1 MLPCN
6 VLESQQS
13 EAAVHPAART
23 VAGAWKLLPGHAI
36 SLRPRQRT
44 VLEIATWRVWLTA
57 QVLSGRA
64 TVDQVLCAGEQIT
77 VERGQHVVMEPW
89 HLPGAEDARTPV
101 AFRWDVAAAV
111 QAAAPVRGAD
121 WETCV
126 ALPLRDLGGALHTG
140 RRALG
145 TAMSGAA
152 SAGGRLILGMARWAL
167 MGVASGVR
175 AAPAVA
181 LPAAPCADT
190 AIHGASTSVRE
201 CWAQPS

>member
-1 MLPCN
+1 MLSCN

-36 SLRPRQRT
+36 SLRVRQRS
-44 VLEIATWRVWLTA
+44 VLEIARGRVWLTA
-57 QVLSGRA
+57 QALPGRA

-77 VERGQHVVMEPW
+77 LERGQHVVMEPW

-121 WETCV
+121 WEACV

-140 RRALG
+140 GRALG

-167 MGVASGVR
+167 MGVASRVR

-181 LPAAPCADT
+181 IPAAPCADT
-190 AIHGASTSVRE
+190 AIHGASSGGRE

>member
-13 EAAVHPAART
+13 QAAVHPAACV

-36 SLRPRQRT
+36 SLRPRQRS
-44 VLEIATWRVWLTA
+44 VLEIAAGRVWLTA
-57 QVLSGRA
+57 HGRSGSA

-89 HLPGAEDARTPV
+89 HLPRAEDDRTPV
-101 AFRWDVAAAV
+101 AFRWDVAVAV

-121 WETCV
+121 WEACV

-140 RRALG
+140 GRALG

-167 MGVASGVR
+167 MGVASRVR

-190 AIHGASTSVRE
+190 AIHGASPGGRE